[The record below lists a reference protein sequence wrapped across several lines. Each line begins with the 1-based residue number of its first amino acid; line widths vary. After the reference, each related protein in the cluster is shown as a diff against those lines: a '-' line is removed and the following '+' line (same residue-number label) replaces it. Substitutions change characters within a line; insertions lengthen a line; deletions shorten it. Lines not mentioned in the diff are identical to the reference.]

1 MLKGIL
7 FIIAIIVTF
16 DIGKALIDSYREE
29 QALEKAQEQLNT
41 EEKDSTSESDGG
53 GERTENNDKAPLNLN
68 LPEDSFDQEQNDQ
81 DAVELES
88 DAQSTFLEESQNNK
102 SLNLNTK
109 PIMTFDV
116 ETRTPDVTGVTVEV
130 KKNY

>member
-29 QALEKAQEQLNT
+29 QALEKAQEQMDS
-41 EEKDSTSESDGG
+41 EQESTSENESVT
-53 GERTENNDKAPLNLN
+53 EENNIEKTPLNLN
-68 LPEDSFDQEQNDQ
+68 LPEDRFDQEQNNQ
-81 DAVELES
+81 QGVELES
-88 DAQSTFLEESQNNK
+88 DAQSTFLKESQNNK
-102 SLNLNTK
+102 SLNLKAK
-109 PIMTFDV
+109 PTIIFDE